1 MNILFVASECV
12 PFAKTGGLA
21 DVVGALPKQLAA
33 QGHQVAV
40 VIPNYIACQNAIQAQ
55 ELPQKKLDVEL
66 QLALDT
72 RTIKAGVIESRL
84 PDSKVRVF
92 LIDIPEFFSRPE
104 LYGENGRDY
113 PDNAARF
120 ILLNKA
126 VFECAKAVKF
136 RPSVIHCHD
145 WQSALAPVYLRL
157 LYAGDAYFDDCISIL
172 TIHNIAFQ
180 GLFWHYDWPMLN
192 LPWEHFN
199 LNELEMNQRICLLKG
214 GVVFC
219 DAMNTVSPTY
229 ARDLLTVEGGMGMEN
244 VLRAHQN
251 KLKGIL
257 NGIDNTLWSPE
268 TDPYIPK
275 QFSAKALAGKGTCK
289 KALQKAFKLEA
300 KPKVPV
306 FGHVGRLTDQKGFDL
321 MAGCLDELMMHE
333 AQLVVLGTGWPNY
346 EGMLQ
351 QMRDRYPKQIGI
363 FIGHNEPLAHLVEA
377 GADFFIMPSRYE
389 PCGLNQMYAMQYGT
403 VPIVRR
409 VGGLA
414 DSVVDT
420 LADTLKNGTATG
432 IIFND
437 IDKHA
442 LMWGLDKALDLY
454 DDKPQLRKV
463 QRNGMKMN
471 FSWDKAAGEYLQLYA
486 FAAQHRRSGAPAG
499 VGA

>member
-1 MNILFVASECV
+1 MNILFVASECI

-33 QGHQVAV
+33 LGHQVAV
-40 VIPNYIACQNAIQAQ
+40 VMPNYSSCQTAIHALH
-55 ELPQKKLDVEL
+55 LPNDRLDVDL
-66 QLALDT
+66 TLTLAD
-72 RTIKAGVIESRL
+72 RTVRAGVIESRL
-84 PDSKVRVF
+84 PDSPVRVF
-92 LIDIPEFFSRPE
+92 LIDIPFFFLRPE

-113 PDNAARF
+113 SDNAARF

-126 VFECAKAVKF
+126 LFAAAKAVDFK
-136 RPSVIHCHD
+136 PDVIHAHD
-145 WQSALAPVYLRL
+145 WQTALAPVFLKL
-157 LYAGDAYFDDCISIL
+157 AHGEDPFFADCASVL

-180 GLFWHYDWPMLN
+180 GTFWHYDWPMLG
-192 LPWEHFN
+192 LAWEHFN

-214 GVVFC
+214 GIVFC

-229 ARDLLTVEGGMGMEN
+229 ARDLLSVEGGMGMEA
-244 VLRAHQN
+244 VLRAHQL

-257 NGIDNTLWSPE
+257 NGVDTKLWSPE
-268 TDPYIPK
+268 TDGFVPK
-275 QFSAKALAGKGTCK
+275 NYSAKTLMAGKAASK
-289 KALQKAFKLEA
+289 KALQKAFKLEPN
-300 KPKVPV
+300 PKVPV

-346 EGMLQ
+346 EAMLQ
-351 QMRDRYPKQIGI
+351 QMHDRYPKQVGI
-363 FIGHNEPLAHLVEA
+363 FIGHNEGLAHLVEA

-389 PCGLNQMYAMQYGT
+389 PCGLNQLYAMAYGT

-420 LADTLKNGTATG
+420 IAETLKNGTATG
-432 IIFND
+432 ILFND

-442 LMWGLDKALDLY
+442 LMWALDKALDLY
-454 DDKPQLRKV
+454 DDRPQMRKV
-463 QRNGMKMN
+463 QRNGMQMN
-471 FSWDKAAGEYLQLYA
+471 FSWEKAAGEYLNLYA
-486 FAAQHRRSGAPAG
+486 FAAAQRRAG